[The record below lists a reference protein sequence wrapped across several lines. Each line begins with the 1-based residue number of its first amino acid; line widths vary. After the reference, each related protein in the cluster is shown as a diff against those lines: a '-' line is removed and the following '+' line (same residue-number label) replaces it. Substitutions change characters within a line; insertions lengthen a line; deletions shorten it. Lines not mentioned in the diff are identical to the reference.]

1 MNNKNTDPIF
11 KLIDLLDN
19 LKTSNPLT
27 FKKHAENF
35 CLELIEVLRFVI
47 QDIEILKNEVFY
59 LRTVFYQPSVD
70 EAKK

>member
-1 MNNKNTDPIF
+1 MNNENIDPIF
-11 KLIDLLDN
+11 ELINLLDN

-47 QDIEILKNEVFY
+47 QDIETLKNE
-59 LRTVFYQPSVD
+59 L